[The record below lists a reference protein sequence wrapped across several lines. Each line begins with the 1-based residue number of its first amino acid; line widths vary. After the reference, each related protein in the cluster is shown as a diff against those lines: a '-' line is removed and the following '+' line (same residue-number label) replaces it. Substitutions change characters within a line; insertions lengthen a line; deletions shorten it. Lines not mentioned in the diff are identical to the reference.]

1 MRLVVFGG
9 SFNPVHLGHLILAE
23 EALEE
28 LGADACVFI
37 PAFKAPHKEKASGAR
52 DADRLDM
59 LKASTAGESRFLVDD
74 CEIARKGV
82 SYTADT
88 LAEVIERYQPTE
100 KPFLLIGD
108 DLAPGFASWKDPD
121 TIAEIA
127 DIVLARRTRTGCTDF
142 AWTHRCL
149 ENSLIELSSSDI
161 RSKLSR
167 GISCRQAL
175 SCGAFRLIAERGLY
189 GFAGKAGGPAGIL
202 APQVAR
208 GAVAPSAGSR

>member
-9 SFNPVHLGHLILAE
+9 SFNPVHVGHLILAE

-37 PAFKAPHKEKASGAR
+37 PAFKAPHKDKACGAR

-59 LKASTAGESRFLVDD
+59 LKASTLGESRFLVDD

-88 LAEVIERYQPTE
+88 LAEVIERYGPAG

-121 TIAEIA
+121 SIAEMA
-127 DIVLARRTRTGCTDF
+127 DIALARRTRTGCPDF
-142 AWTHRCL
+142 AWPHRRL

-167 GISCRQAL
+167 GMSCRQSL
-175 SCGAFRLIAERGLY
+175 SGEAFRIIAERGLY
-189 GFAGKAGGPAGIL
+189 GYAGKAGGQAGIL
-202 APQVAR
+202 PPHDAR